1 MEDVKELRKKI
12 RANEFTIP
20 TTGYGLDRLQA
31 NVVILPK
38 QYAYDFLLFCVR
50 NPKPC
55 PILEITDVG
64 SPYIK
69 KYSDDTID
77 IRTDVPKYRVF
88 KNGELVEE
96 PLDIKDIWQDDF
108 VTFLLGC
115 SFTFE
120 NELMNN
126 EIPVKHMNQGK
137 NVAMYITNIDTE
149 EAGSFSGKQ
158 VVSMRP
164 FHYSLIPRVV
174 EITSKFPS
182 AHGAPIHIG
191 DPNQIGV
198 KDIRV
203 PEFGD
208 PIDIAE
214 DEVPVFWACGVTPQ
228 VALLNSKPDIAIT
241 HAPGHMLITDYL
253 TAKLAK

>member
-1 MEDVKELRKKI
+1 MENVQHLRMKI
-12 RANEFTIP
+12 RANEFTKP
-20 TTGYGLDRLQA
+20 TTGYGMDRLQA

-38 QYAYDFLLFCVR
+38 KYAYDFLLFCIR

-55 PILEITDVG
+55 PILEITDTG

-69 KYSDDTID
+69 KYSDDIID

-88 KNGELVEE
+88 KNGEFVDE

-120 NELMNN
+120 NELINN
-126 EIPVKHMNQGK
+126 GIPVKHINQGK
-137 NVAMYITNIDTE
+137 NVAMYITNIETE
-149 EAGSFSGKQ
+149 PAGSFRGNQ

-174 EITSKFPS
+174 EITSRFPS
-182 AHGAPIHIG
+182 AHGSPIHIG
-191 DPNQIGV
+191 DPTQIGI
-198 KDIRV
+198 KDIHS
-203 PEFGD
+203 PDFGD
-208 PIDIAE
+208 SIDIAE
-214 DEVPVFWACGVTPQ
+214 NEVPVFWACGVTPQ
-228 VALLNSKPDIAIT
+228 VALLNSKPDITIT
-241 HAPGHMLITDYL
+241 HAPGHMLITDYP
-253 TAKLAK
+253 TAKLAR